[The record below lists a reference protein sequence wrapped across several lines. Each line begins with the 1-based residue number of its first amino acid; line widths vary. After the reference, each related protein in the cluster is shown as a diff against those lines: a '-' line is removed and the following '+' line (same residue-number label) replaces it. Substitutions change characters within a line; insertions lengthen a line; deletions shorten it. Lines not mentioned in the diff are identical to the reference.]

1 MRNQATTQKRGFHTY
16 DAGFMP
22 LGSAFSP
29 YFAPEARATRLCRAA
44 AVTVWFMAVVCAG
57 TLALL
62 AFRIF
67 LAHDA
72 FFQVRHRKYSV
83 KHTVWRTVLDV
94 VDTR

>member
-1 MRNQATTQKRGFHTY
+1 
-16 DAGFMP
+16 
-22 LGSAFSP
+22 P

-72 FFQVRHRKYSV
+72 FFQVRDSKQIQRDTYCSH
-83 KHTVWRTVLDV
+83 VLGRV
-94 VDTR
+94 LCLT